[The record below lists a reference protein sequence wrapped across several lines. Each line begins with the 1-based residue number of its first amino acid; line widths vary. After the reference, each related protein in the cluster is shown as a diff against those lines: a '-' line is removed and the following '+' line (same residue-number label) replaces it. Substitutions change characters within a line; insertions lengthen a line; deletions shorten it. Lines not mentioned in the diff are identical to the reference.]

1 MSHTGGNPVQTECNT
16 DRFDFQPL
24 EKRELRGIF
33 DGGAITSDAGAL
45 LLREVELK
53 MAIIKRFAGCFT
65 DHRDPEL
72 IEHSVQHLVAQRV
85 HGLALGYEDL
95 NDHDQLRHDP
105 LMAVLVGKQD
115 PTGQDRARERDRGKA
130 LAGKSTLNRL
140 ELSPPRANQNSRYK
154 KITADLGQ
162 MESLLTDFFIEA
174 HPTPPERIVL
184 DFDATDDPIHGDQL
198 GRFFQGYYKE
208 YCYMPLYVFCGE
220 HLLCAQLRPADQD
233 GAAGSVVKLAGLVE
247 RIRREWPDVQIIV
260 RADSGFCRENFM
272 RWCEDHGVDYIFG
285 LAKNSRL
292 RWEIDLELEL
302 AKAES
307 EATGEPARRFKDFA
321 YRTRESW
328 SRERRVVG
336 KAEHLAKGTNAR
348 FVVTSLSK
356 EEYDGR
362 SLYEDLYCARGEME
376 NRIKEQ
382 QLMLFADRTS
392 ADDMRANQ
400 IRLYFSS
407 IAYVLLSAMRRIGLA
422 DTSFERAQCSTIRL
436 KLLKIGALVRITVR
450 KIWISFSQSY
460 PYRDQFLKILAN
472 IRGAPPV
479 VLRC

>member
-1 MSHTGGNPVQTECNT
+1 VQTECRT
-16 DRFDFQPL
+16 QRFDFQPL
-24 EKRELRGIF
+24 EKREILGICN
-33 DGGAITSDAGAL
+33 GGAITSDAGGL
-45 LLREVELK
+45 LLREVDAK
-53 MAIIKRFAGCFT
+53 MAILGRFADCFT
-65 DHRDPEL
+65 DYRDPKR
-72 IEHSVQHLVAQRV
+72 IEHTVKDMVAQRIY
-85 HGLALGYEDL
+85 GLALGYEDL

-105 LMAVLVGKQD
+105 LLAVLVGKQD
-115 PTGQDRARERDRGKA
+115 PTGEDRLRERDRGKA

-140 ELSPPRANQNSRYK
+140 ELSPPRADKNSRYK

-162 MESLLTDFFIEA
+162 MESLLSDFFIEA
-174 HPTPPERIVL
+174 HQAPPERIIL

-233 GAAGSVVKLAGLVE
+233 GAAGSVAKLAGLIE
-247 RIRREWPDVQIIV
+247 RIRCEWPDVQIIV
-260 RADSGFCRENFM
+260 RGDSGFCRENLM
-272 RWCEDHGVDYIFG
+272 RWCEDHGIDYILG
-285 LAKNSRL
+285 LAKNARL
-292 RWEIDLELEL
+292 RWRIDLELEL

-307 EATGEPARRFKDFA
+307 EATGQPARRFKDFS
-321 YRTRESW
+321 YQTRKSW
-328 SRERRVVG
+328 SRARRVVG
-336 KAEHLAKGTNAR
+336 KAEHLVKGPNSR
-348 FVVTSLSK
+348 FVVTTLSK
-356 EEYDGR
+356 DDYQGC
-362 SLYEDLYCARGEME
+362 SLYEDLYCGRGDME

-407 IAYVLLSAMRRIGLA
+407 ISYVLLAAMRRIGLA
-422 DTSFERAQCSTIRL
+422 DTSLQRAQCGTIRL
-436 KLLKIGALVRITVR
+436 KLLKIGALVRVTVR
-450 KIWISFSQSY
+450 KIWVSFSQSY
-460 PYRDQFLKILAN
+460 PYRDQFLAVLAN

>member
-1 MSHTGGNPVQTECNT
+1 
-16 DRFDFQPL
+16 
-24 EKRELRGIF
+24 
-33 DGGAITSDAGAL
+33 
-45 LLREVELK
+45 
-53 MAIIKRFAGCFT
+53 
-65 DHRDPEL
+65 
-72 IEHSVQHLVAQRV
+72 
-85 HGLALGYEDL
+85 
-95 NDHDQLRHDP
+95 
-105 LMAVLVGKQD
+105 
-115 PTGQDRARERDRGKA
+115 
-130 LAGKSTLNRL
+130 
-140 ELSPPRANQNSRYK
+140 
-154 KITADLGQ
+154 

-174 HPTPPERIVL
+174 HPTPPKRIIL
-184 DFDATDDPIHGDQL
+184 DFDATDDPVHGDQL

-208 YCYMPLYVFCGE
+208 YCYLPLYVFCGE

-233 GAAGSVVKLAGLVE
+233 GAAGSIEKLAGLVE
-247 RIRREWPDVQIIV
+247 RIRRRWPDVQIIV
-260 RADSGFCRENFM
+260 RGDSGFCRENLM
-272 RWCEDHGVDYIFG
+272 RWCEDHGVDYILG

-307 EATGEPARRFKDFA
+307 EATGEPARRFKDFT

-328 SRERRVVG
+328 SCERRVVG
-336 KAEHLAKGTNAR
+336 KAEHLAKGPNSR

-436 KLLKIGALVRITVR
+436 NLLKIGALVRITVR

-460 PYRDQFLKILAN
+460 PYREQFLKVLAN

>member
-24 EKRELRGIF
+24 EQREVRGSF

-45 LLREVELK
+45 LLRELEAK
-53 MAIIKRFAGCFT
+53 MGIVGRFAGCFT

-72 IEHSVQHLVAQRV
+72 IEHSVEHLIAQRIF
-85 HGLALGYEDL
+85 GLALGYEDL

-115 PTGQDRARERDRGKA
+115 PTGKDRLRQRDRGKA

-140 ELSPPRANQNSRYK
+140 ELSPPRADQNSRYK
-154 KITADLGQ
+154 KITADLSR

-174 HPTPPERIVL
+174 HPTPPKQIIL

-220 HLLCAQLRPADQD
+220 HLICAQLRPADQD
-233 GAAGSVVKLAGLVE
+233 GAAGSVAKLAGLVG

-260 RADSGFCRENFM
+260 RADSGFCRENLM
-272 RWCEDHGVDYIFG
+272 RWCEDHGVDYILG

-307 EATGEPARRFKDFA
+307 EATGKSARRFKDFA
-321 YRTRESW
+321 YQTRKSW

-336 KAEHLAKGTNAR
+336 KAEHLAKGPNSR

-356 EEYDGR
+356 EEYEAR
-362 SLYEDLYCARGEME
+362 SVYEDVYCGRGEME

-392 ADDMRANQ
+392 AEDMRANQ
-400 IRLYFSS
+400 IRLYLSS
-407 IAYVLLSAMRRIGLA
+407 IAYVLLSAMRRIGLVE
-422 DTSFERAQCSTIRL
+422 TPLQRAQCSTIRL

-460 PYRDQFLKILAN
+460 PYREQFLKVLAN
-472 IRGAPPV
+472 IRGSPPV

>member
-1 MSHTGGNPVQTECNT
+1 MQTECNT
-16 DRFDFQPL
+16 DQFGFQPL
-24 EKRELRGIF
+24 QRRDVRGMF

-45 LLREVELK
+45 LLREVDAK
-53 MAIIKRFAGCFT
+53 MAIVGRFAACFT
-65 DHRDPEL
+65 DHRDPDL
-72 IEHSVQHLVAQRV
+72 IEHSVDHLIAQRV
-85 HGLALGYEDL
+85 FGLALGYEDL

-105 LMAVLVGKQD
+105 LMAVLVGKRD
-115 PTGQDRARERDRGKA
+115 PTGQDRLRPRDRGKA

-140 ELSPPRANQNSRYK
+140 ELSPPRADQKSRYK

-162 MESLLTDFFIEA
+162 MESLLSDFFIEA
-174 HPTPPERIVL
+174 HATPPEQIIL
-184 DFDATDDPIHGDQL
+184 DFDATDDPLHGDQL
-198 GRFFQGYYKE
+198 GRFFQGYYRE

-220 HLLCAQLRPADQD
+220 HLLCSQLRPADQD
-233 GAAGSVVKLAGLVE
+233 GAAGSVAKLAGLVE
-247 RIRREWPDVQIIV
+247 RIRREWPNVQIIV

-272 RWCEDHGVDYIFG
+272 RWCEDHGVDYVLG

-307 EATGEPARRFKDFA
+307 QAIGKAARRFKDFA

-336 KAEHLAKGTNAR
+336 KAEYLAKGSNAR

-356 EEYDGR
+356 DQYEGR
-362 SLYEDLYCARGEME
+362 WLYEDLYCARGEME

-407 IAYVLLSAMRRIGLA
+407 ISYVLLSAMRRIGLA
-422 DTSFERAQCSTIRL
+422 GTSLERAQCNTIRL

-450 KIWISFSQSY
+450 KVWVSFSQSY
-460 PYRDQFLKILAN
+460 PYRDQFLEILAK
-472 IRGAPPV
+472 IRGAPRV